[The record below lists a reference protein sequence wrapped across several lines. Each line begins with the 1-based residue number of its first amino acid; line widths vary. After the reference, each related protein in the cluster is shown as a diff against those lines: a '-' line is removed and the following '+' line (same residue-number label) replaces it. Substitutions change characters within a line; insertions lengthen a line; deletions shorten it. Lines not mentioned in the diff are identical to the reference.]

1 MSEEKNEQI
10 DEDLEFLK
18 NQIRQK
24 NKLKQQNQPEQEEDY
39 SYIKR
44 FKVNAYIEYVAGL
57 IGLIFGI
64 VTKNYMIDCIGV
76 ILICFGF
83 LFHNVAKHGE
93 YKRDKNNK

>member
-44 FKVNAYIEYVAGL
+44 F
-57 IGLIFGI
+57 
-64 VTKNYMIDCIGV
+64 
-76 ILICFGF
+76 
-83 LFHNVAKHGE
+83 
-93 YKRDKNNK
+93 